1 VAPAAARRDG
11 SPVAQRSSA
20 HAALGRTIKQL
31 RVERGFSQEELA
43 HRSGMD
49 RTWVGG
55 IERGEKN
62 PSFEKLVSLA
72 EALGVPVSELVAGA
86 GERR

>member
-1 VAPAAARRDG
+1 
-11 SPVAQRSSA
+11 VAQRSSA
-20 HAALGRTIKQL
+20 HAALGRTIKRL
-31 RVERGFSQEELA
+31 RVQRGLSQEELA

-62 PSFEKLVSLA
+62 PSFEKLVHLA
-72 EALGVPVSELVAGA
+72 SALDVRVSDLVSEADD
-86 GERR
+86 R

>member
-1 VAPAAARRDG
+1 
-11 SPVAQRSSA
+11 VAQRSSA
-20 HAALGRTIKQL
+20 HAALGRTIKRL
-31 RVERGFSQEELA
+31 RVQRGFSQEELA

-62 PSFEKLVSLA
+62 PSFEKLVDLA
-72 EALGVPVSELVAGA
+72 SALDVRVSELVAEA
-86 GERR
+86 DDR